1 MHTVGVTPVI
11 VILQVVISEFDSVK
25 LQPLGLVSSRKDNVC
40 GKQSIEHFASH

>member
-11 VILQVVISEFDSVK
+11 VILQVVISFDSVK

>member
-1 MHTVGVTPVI
+1 MHTIGVTPVI